1 MTPSSALNLVN
12 LALAG
17 AVLLVAADSAMRV
30 RYPAPDPSF
39 KPIVYGTEV
48 AKGVFPARFKA
59 TFKKETK
66 DAPVPDLSAI
76 SGLIKLSGVFAHPA
90 DPLKSSAVFVIK
102 GKESVLKRIGEEVVE
117 GVSLES
123 IDSIGAVVKRDGV
136 ETALHVESGGA
147 EEGVGRLLITSD
159 AQMEPQEVSNN
170 QKAQPALVT
179 SDPGQKIVKPILR

>member
-1 MTPSSALNLVN
+1 MTPSSALNLAN

-17 AVLLVAADSAMRV
+17 AVFLVAADSTMRV

-48 AKGVFPARFKA
+48 AKGVFPAQFKA

-76 SGLIKLSGVFAHPA
+76 SGLIKLSGVFAHPS

-117 GVSLES
+117 GVILES
-123 IDSIGAVVKRDGV
+123 IDSMGAVVKKGNV
-136 ETALHVESGGA
+136 ETSLHVESGGA
-147 EEGVGRLLITSD
+147 EDGGGRLLITADTQTAPTES
-159 AQMEPQEVSNN
+159 PNN
-170 QKAQPALVT
+170 QKPPPALVT
-179 SDPGQKIVKPILR
+179 SDPDHQIVKPISR